1 MATIA
6 VNMAYITGQSVE
18 DVAKQLIDLQG
29 DPTQAVVKL
38 TSAMGLLTA
47 AQYNQIVITQ
57 QTQGANAA
65 AALAMKDLAD
75 ASDQARAKLVD
86 NAGIVIRTW
95 EGVKTTFSAIAHD
108 IASIGA
114 AQSIGEQIASL
125 QNQLHVAYT
134 GAVGGGNPDPNKDS
148 DVIRLRAQI
157 AALQK
162 QQQSDAMFAAGQEL
176 ANQGKQAHDR
186 ALAEALASTKQGDE
200 GFVAA
205 ADQINKKRY
214 AALVGIVD
222 PSIRDRINAA
232 YDQQIRDAVNRAN
245 SAFRGGSSGGAAR
258 KSKADPLANF
268 TGYVNNIVAS
278 SQGNQY
284 DNTGIGKYV
293 TSVEKLYNEFQ
304 KQVAA
309 GANVTKATEQYD
321 RAIQA
326 LGNDL
331 AKTTAKQNAA
341 DAAYKAQLDQQLA
354 TRKDAIDLQVASVG
368 MGQQEYQQYQDLNQ
382 VYQDFDRELARLNK
396 ERDAGNISIDQY
408 NTRLAELKQNEY
420 ETVAAVVDGYKR
432 MNSAREDWMNGLT
445 ASWQNYIDQGKDVAG
460 MTAQTF
466 TDAFSGM
473 ENSMVNFV

>member
-38 TSAMGLLTA
+38 TSAMGLLTS

-57 QTQGANAA
+57 QTKGANAA

-148 DVIRLRAQI
+148 EVIRLRAQI

-245 SAFRGGSSGGAAR
+245 SAYRGGGSGGITR
-258 KSKADPLANF
+258 RSKADPLAGLSNMVAGI
-268 TGYVNNIVAS
+268 TAKSLDVPGNAALTAYVQGVAKLVDE
-278 SQGNQY
+278 Y
-284 DNTGIGKYV
+284 DKAIAKGG
-293 TSVEKLYNEFQ
+293 S
-304 KQVAA
+304 
-309 GANVTKATEQYD
+309 VTKATAEYD
-321 RAIQA
+321 EGIRALSA
-326 LGNDL
+326 DL
-331 AKTTAKQNAA
+331 AVATAKQKAA
-341 DAAYKAQLDQQLA
+341 VTAYQQAVDAQTAAQKAQLN
-354 TRKDAIDLQVASVG
+354 LQVESIG
-368 MGQQEYQQYQDLNQ
+368 MS
-382 VYQDFDRELARLNK
+382 DREIQQAQALAQIRQQSEETIRQLTAQRNASLAINPK
-396 ERDAGNISIDQY
+396 ADTSALDAEITTEKNALQQ
-408 NTRLAELKQNEY
+408 RLANQKQYYGEVTAMQSDWANG
-420 ETVAAVVDGYKR
+420 AI
-432 MNSAREDWMNGLT
+432 SAM
-445 ASWQNYIDQGKDVAG
+445 QNWADQGANVAG
-460 MTAQTF
+460 MTASAF
-466 TDAFSGM
+466 TDVFG
-473 ENSMVNFV
+473 